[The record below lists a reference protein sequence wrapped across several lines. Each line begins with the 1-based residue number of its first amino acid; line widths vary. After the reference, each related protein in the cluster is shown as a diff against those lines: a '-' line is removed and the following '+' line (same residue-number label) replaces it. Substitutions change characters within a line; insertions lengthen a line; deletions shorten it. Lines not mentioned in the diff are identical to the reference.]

1 MVMPRTRNNLSA
13 SEVISGLQKHIR
25 RSEEEAAMQAAAELL
40 YSGNKMLVGWLLNRL
55 EVISHEDIGLANPSA
70 IVFTA
75 ITVGQIRE
83 LLKAKKD
90 DRASL
95 YVANIILM
103 LCRSPKSRLGDH
115 FQAACGKP
123 VKLGTPYTVPEYAFD
138 KHTSRGRKMG
148 RGLDH
153 FRASSALCSPVADIH
168 DPYEDRAYA
177 VWTRMQD
184 LPQGPPIDEDAD
196 EELTEKR
203 LF

>member
-1 MVMPRTRNNLSA
+1 MMPRTRNNLSA

-25 RSEEEAAMQAAAELL
+25 RDEEEQAMQAAAELL

-55 EVISHEDIGLANPSA
+55 EVISHEDIGIANPQA
-70 IVFTA
+70 VIFTA

-95 YVANIILM
+95 YVANIILL

-123 VKLGTPYTVPEYAFD
+123 VKLGTPYEVPEYAFD
-138 KHTSRGRKMG
+138 KHTHRGRKMN

-153 FRASSALCSPVADIH
+153 FRESSARLSPLSDVD
-168 DPYEDRAYA
+168 DQYEERAYA
-177 VWTRMQD
+177 VWARMQAQA
-184 LPQGPPIDEDAD
+184 QGEDAD
-196 EELTEKR
+196 EELSEKR

>member
-1 MVMPRTRNNLSA
+1 MMPRTRNNLSA

-25 RSEEEAAMQAAAELL
+25 RSEEEPAMQAAAELL

-55 EVISHEDIGLANPSA
+55 EVISHEDIGIANPQA
-70 IVFTA
+70 VIFTA

-95 YVANIILM
+95 YVANIILL
-103 LCRSPKSRLGDH
+103 LCRSPKSRIGDH

-123 VKLGTPYTVPEYAFD
+123 VKLGEPYEVPEYAFD
-138 KHTSRGRKMG
+138 KHTSRGRKLG
-148 RGLDH
+148 RGLQH
-153 FRASSALCSPVADIH
+153 FRDSSALLSPPSRDY
-168 DPYEDRAYA
+168 DPYEDRAYE
-177 VWTRMQD
+177 VWARMQANA
-184 LPQGPPIDEDAD
+184 QGETAD
-196 EELTEKR
+196 SEEQTENT